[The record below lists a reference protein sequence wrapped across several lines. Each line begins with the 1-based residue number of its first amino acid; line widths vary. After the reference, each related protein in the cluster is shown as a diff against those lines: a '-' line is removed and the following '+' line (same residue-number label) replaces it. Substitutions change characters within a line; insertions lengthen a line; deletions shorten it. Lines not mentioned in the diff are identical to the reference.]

1 MNILEHYNIQN
12 ELPKNKYCDFMSF
25 ELSALNRCDEAKF
38 DSSID
43 DERTKET
50 PNLCSPKTIHNTKIA
65 GAVVKHL
72 RRNHSLFLL
81 SILINSY

>member
-50 PNLCSPKTIHNTKIA
+50 ANL
-65 GAVVKHL
+65 
-72 RRNHSLFLL
+72 
-81 SILINSY
+81 